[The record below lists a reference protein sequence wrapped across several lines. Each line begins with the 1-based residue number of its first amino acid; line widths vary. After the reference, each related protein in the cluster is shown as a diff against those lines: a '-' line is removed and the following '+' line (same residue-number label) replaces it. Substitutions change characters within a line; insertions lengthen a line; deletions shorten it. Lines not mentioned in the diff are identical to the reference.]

1 MLHPYVVPWYIVA
14 PSVAFLMLGAVV
26 IAWYVGRA
34 AQRGSLHREVMKDAE
49 VRELLQT
56 NKYLQLQTDKALEEN
71 AALKARL
78 RGILSLAGEKLT

>member
-1 MLHPYVVPWYIVA
+1 MGAYIVPWYIVA
-14 PSVAFLMLGAVV
+14 PSVAFMLIVVAVISWV
-26 IAWYVGRA
+26 VGRW
-34 AQRGSLHREVMKDAE
+34 AQRSTLHREVMKDAE

-56 NKYLQLQTDKALEEN
+56 NKYLQLQNDRVFEEN

>member
-1 MLHPYVVPWYIVA
+1 MGVYVVPWYIVA
-14 PSVAFLMLGAVV
+14 PSVAFMLIVVAVISWV
-26 IAWYVGRA
+26 VGRW
-34 AQRGSLHREVMKDAE
+34 AQRSALHREVMKDAE

-56 NKYLQLQTDKALEEN
+56 NKYLQLQNDRLFEEN

>member
-1 MLHPYVVPWYIVA
+1 MGVYVVPWYIVA
-14 PSVAFLMLGAVV
+14 PSVAFMLIVVAVISWV
-26 IAWYVGRA
+26 VGRW
-34 AQRGSLHREVMKDAE
+34 AQRSALHREVMKDAE

-56 NKYLQLQTDKALEEN
+56 NKYLQLQNDRVFEEN